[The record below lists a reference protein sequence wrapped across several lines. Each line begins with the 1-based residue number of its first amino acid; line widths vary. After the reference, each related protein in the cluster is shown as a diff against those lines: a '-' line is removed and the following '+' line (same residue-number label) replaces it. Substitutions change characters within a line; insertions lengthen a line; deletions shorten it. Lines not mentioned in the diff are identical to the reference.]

1 MYMVLDVEQR
11 IENSILTI
19 ALKGVLD
26 FSTMESLDITGRIGT
41 IVSECVVDFSEL
53 EFIDSTGIG
62 AILSILHEASENSS
76 KVTFVGMSPMVEELF
91 ETIGVFKIKKT
102 LLKERG

>member
-1 MYMVLDVEQR
+1 MVLEVEQK
-11 IENSILTI
+11 IENTTLTI
-19 ALKGVLD
+19 TLKGVLD
-26 FSTMESLDITGRIGT
+26 FSTMGSLDITGKLTDSI
-41 IVSECVVDFSEL
+41 SECVMDFSEL

-62 AILSILHEASENSS
+62 TILSVLHEASDCNS

-91 ETIGVFKIKKT
+91 DTIGVFKIKKT